1 MNSLLS
7 VSGEG
12 DVVSTLFLAVVIMIV
27 ALILDY
33 WYRNR

>member
-12 DVVSTLFLAVVIMIV
+12 DVVSTLFLGVVIIIV

-33 WYRNR
+33 RYRNK